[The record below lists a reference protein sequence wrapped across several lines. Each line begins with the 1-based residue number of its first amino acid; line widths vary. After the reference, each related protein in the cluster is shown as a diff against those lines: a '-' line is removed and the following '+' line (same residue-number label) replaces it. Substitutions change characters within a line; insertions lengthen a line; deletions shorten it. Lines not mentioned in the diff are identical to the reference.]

1 MPKDQFEDQMRVRKS
16 IVLLVT
22 LLLGGQAFAQ
32 VAASAGADDEKL
44 LRQWI
49 RTLASDEFGGRKPM
63 TEYEGVTINYLAGQL
78 EALGLEPAF
87 GGSWFQPF
95 QMIAVTAKPVGGK
108 ITVRGKKKADLL
120 YPEDLVVWTARA
132 ADKVEVPKAEY
143 VFCGFGIHAPEYG
156 WDDYAGI
163 DVKGKIVIAMVND
176 PGYYD
181 NSLFRGRNMTYY
193 GRWLYKF
200 EEARRQGAAGCLV
213 LHNTEAA
220 SYDWSVCVNGHL
232 EDNLALYDPETRNSS
247 ELAVKGWL
255 REDGARK
262 LFAAAGMDMDAAL
275 AAAKRPGFKSFSLG
289 VKGDVK
295 MTETYIVRET
305 SNVGAILRGTDKAD
319 EAVVLNA
326 HWDHL
331 GIGTPD
337 ETGDNIYNGAADNAS
352 GMAGLLLAAKK
363 FTELP
368 QRPRR
373 SILFII
379 PSSEESGL
387 FGSEYYCA
395 HPAIP
400 MEKTAACLNFESIG
414 PAELTRDVSIL
425 GGGASDLDR
434 YFVAAAAAQG
444 RYIFFDDDNSD
455 GWFFR
460 SDHYNF
466 VKKGVPALVVENGN
480 NPVDPSR
487 PNKYPMKMWYHQP
500 CDEYRDDWD
509 LQGTL
514 ANVNLIFSVG
524 VSISN
529 APEQLK
535 LY

>member
-1 MPKDQFEDQMRVRKS
+1 MRVRKS

-22 LLLGGQAFAQ
+22 LLLGCQAFAQ
-32 VAASAGADDEKL
+32 VTASAGADDEKL

-108 ITVRGKKKADLL
+108 ITIRGKKKADLL
-120 YPEDLVVWTARA
+120 YPADLVVWTARA

-247 ELAVKGWL
+247 ELA
-255 REDGARK
+255 AR
-262 LFAAAGMDMDAAL
+262 
-275 AAAKRPGFKSFSLG
+275 
-289 VKGDVK
+289 
-295 MTETYIVRET
+295 TER
-305 SNVGAILRGTDKAD
+305 
-319 EAVVLNA
+319 
-326 HWDHL
+326 
-331 GIGTPD
+331 
-337 ETGDNIYNGAADNAS
+337 AS
-352 GMAGLLLAAKK
+352 CS
-363 FTELP
+363 
-368 QRPRR
+368 RPREWIWTRR
-373 SILFII
+373 SQLQSAPASS
-379 PSSEESGL
+379 PS
-387 FGSEYYCA
+387 
-395 HPAIP
+395 P
-400 MEKTAACLNFESIG
+400 
-414 PAELTRDVSIL
+414 
-425 GGGASDLDR
+425 
-434 YFVAAAAAQG
+434 
-444 RYIFFDDDNSD
+444 
-455 GWFFR
+455 
-460 SDHYNF
+460 
-466 VKKGVPALVVENGN
+466 
-480 NPVDPSR
+480 
-487 PNKYPMKMWYHQP
+487 
-500 CDEYRDDWD
+500 
-509 LQGTL
+509 L
-514 ANVNLIFSVG
+514 A
-524 VSISN
+524 
-529 APEQLK
+529 
-535 LY
+535 

>member
-1 MPKDQFEDQMRVRKS
+1 MKIR
-16 IVLLVT
+16 T
-22 LLLGGQAFAQ
+22 LFF
-32 VAASAGADDEKL
+32 ASAALVLSLAACSRGSKPSDEQDEAL

-49 RTLASDEFGGRKPM
+49 KTIASDDFGGRKPM
-63 TEYEGVTINYLAGQL
+63 TQYEELTVNYLAGEL
-78 EALGLEPAF
+78 EKLGLEPAF
-87 GGSWFQPF
+87 DGSWFQPF
-95 QMIAVTAKPVGGK
+95 EMIAVTAKPEGGK
-108 ITVRGKKKADLL
+108 FAVAGKNKAELL
-120 YPEDLVVWTARA
+120 YPDDMVVWTARA
-132 ADKVEVPKAEY
+132 ADKVVLLKAEY

-181 NSLFRGRNMTYY
+181 ASLFRGRNMTYY

-232 EDNLALYDPETRNSS
+232 EDNLALYDPQTHNSD

-255 REDGARK
+255 RENGARK
-262 LFAAAGMDMDAAL
+262 LFAAAGKDMDEAL
-275 AAAKRPGFKSFSLG
+275 AAARRPGFKSFSLN
-289 VKGDVK
+289 VRGDVK
-295 MTETYIVRET
+295 MTVTYDIQETK
-305 SNVGAILRGTDKAD
+305 NVGGILRGTDKAD

-337 ETGDNIYNGAADNAS
+337 DTGDNIYNGAADNGS
-352 GMAGLLLAAKK
+352 GIAGALLAAKK

-373 SILFII
+373 SILVIF

-400 MEKTAACLNFESIG
+400 MEKTTACLNFESIG
-414 PAELTRDVSIL
+414 PAELTEDVSIL
-425 GGGASDLDR
+425 GGGTSDLDN
-434 YFVAAAAAQG
+434 YYKEAAAAQG
-444 RYIFFDDDNSD
+444 RYIFFDNDNSD

-466 VKKGVPALVVENGN
+466 VKKGVPALVVENGSH
-480 NPVDPSR
+480 PVDPTR
-487 PNKYPMKMWYHQP
+487 PNKYPMKLWYHQP

-509 LQGTL
+509 LEGTL
-514 ANVNLIFSVG
+514 ANVNLQFGVG
-524 VSISN
+524 VAVAN
-529 APEQLK
+529 AEDQLK
-535 LY
+535 L